1 MFGAFRATQPAL
13 GGLLWKVPWRMSG
26 PQKARQRDRL
36 KSVDDVLS
44 TLKLGLHLERNHMVV
59 SEGSQLNLRK
69 IKPRVKSLRILDKA
83 QYFPK
88 EPEMS
93 ATDKYSVFN
102 RYSKGYRKG
111 IHKVPKWTKL
121 SIRRN
126 PRHF

>member
-1 MFGAFRATQPAL
+1 MFGAFRASQPAL

-36 KSVDDVLS
+36 RKVDDVLA
-44 TLKLGLHLERNHMVV
+44 TLKLGLHLNRNSMPV
-59 SEGSQLNLRK
+59 SEASQLNVRK
-69 IKPRVKSLRILDKA
+69 IKPGVKSLRILDKA
-83 QYFPK
+83 KYFPK
-88 EPEMS
+88 EHEMS
-93 ATDKYSVFN
+93 ATDKYSVFS
-102 RYSKGYRKG
+102 RYSSGYRKG

>member
-1 MFGAFRATQPAL
+1 MFGAFRATQTAL

-26 PQKARQRDRL
+26 PQKARQRSRL
-36 KSVDDVLS
+36 RNVDDVLS
-44 TLKLGLHLERNHMVV
+44 NLKLGLHLERNQMAV
-59 SEGSQLNLRK
+59 SEGSQLNVRK
-69 IKPRVKSLRILDKA
+69 IRPGVKSLRILDKA

-88 EPEMS
+88 ESEMS
-93 ATDKYSVFN
+93 ATDKYSVFS